1 MTSAP
6 DFLARYDSMSCAA
19 AHEVIGTYSTSF
31 SLATKLLSKTVR
43 TDVRNLYAMVR
54 IADEIVDGTA
64 IAAGISDV
72 ASLLDDYEAQI
83 LSAPQQRFH
92 TDPVVHAYALT
103 ARRCE
108 FSNGHIRAFF
118 ASMRR
123 DLEHAKLSASELD
136 TYIYGS
142 AEVIG
147 LLCLNIFL
155 VGHDVAPRE
164 RREMEQGAQALGA
177 AFQKI
182 NFLRD
187 IHEDFEVLGRE
198 YFPGVSPEH
207 FTDAQKAQ
215 LVAEIRAELAT
226 ARAVM
231 GMLPMEARVGV
242 VAATDLF
249 SQLTDQ
255 IDETPARELA
265 RRRISVPQYKK
276 LAIAARALPTAKKMS
291 R

>member
-1 MTSAP
+1 MNEAP
-6 DFLARYDSMSCAA
+6 DFLARYDNMSCAA
-19 AHEVIGTYSTSF
+19 AHQVINAYSTSF
-31 SLATKLLSKTVR
+31 SLATKLLSSTVR

-64 IAAGISDV
+64 RAAGVTDV

-83 LSAPQQRFH
+83 LAAPQERFH
-92 TDPVVHAYALT
+92 VDPVVHAYALT

-108 FSNGHIRAFF
+108 FSNDHIRAFF

-123 DLEHAKLSASELD
+123 DLNQTRLSASELD
-136 TYIYGS
+136 AYIYGS

-147 LLCLNIFL
+147 LLCLSIFL
-155 VGHDVAPRE
+155 VGRE
-164 RREMEQGAQALGA
+164 VSADDRARMEQGARALGA

-187 IHEDFEVLGRE
+187 IHEDSEVLGRE
-198 YFPGVSPEH
+198 YFPGVDLEH
-207 FTDAQKAQ
+207 FTDAQKSA
-215 LVAEIRAELAT
+215 LVAEIRADLT
-226 ARAVM
+226 KAREVM

-249 SQLTDQ
+249 TQLTDQ
-255 IDETPARELA
+255 IDAVPASELA
-265 RRRISVPQYKK
+265 QRRISVPTHKK
-276 LAIAARALPTAKKMS
+276 LAIAARALPAAKKMS